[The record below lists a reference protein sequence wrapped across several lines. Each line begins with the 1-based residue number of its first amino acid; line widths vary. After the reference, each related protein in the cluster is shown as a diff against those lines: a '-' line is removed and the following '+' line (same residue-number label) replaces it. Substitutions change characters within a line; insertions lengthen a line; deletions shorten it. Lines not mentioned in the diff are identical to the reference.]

1 MWLLHAFIWYSWLHE
16 DVKYLIIYV
25 NALIF
30 LGMDIILFFYF
41 IFYAFNRIDLWWVF
55 FMCVLIAMNMGFI
68 GSVKSSIEKWKK
80 KNIDIYI
87 HDIYFIYASREWII
101 IGHHEFILIHVG
113 FILIDSLVN
122 QLILYKI
129 CIMGVCKIVDF
140 INRWTILINVI
151 KLCTTENV

>member
-16 DVKYLIIYV
+16 DVKYLIIYI

-68 GSVKSSIEKWKK
+68 GSVKSNIEKWKK
-80 KNIDIYI
+80 KNYDIYI
-87 HDIYFIYASREWII
+87 HDLYFIYAIREWIK
-101 IGHHEFILIHVG
+101 IGHYEFILIHVG

>member
-68 GSVKSSIEKWKK
+68 GSVKSNIEKWKK
-80 KNIDIYI
+80 KNYDIYI
-87 HDIYFIYASREWII
+87 HDLYFIYAIREWII

-122 QLILYKI
+122 QLILYII
-129 CIMGVCKIVDF
+129 CIMGVFKIVDF

-151 KLCTTENV
+151 KLCTTESV